1 MIIGTHIGQ
10 QHFSFDS
17 SQGMEISIAL
27 DAAIE
32 GPNCFYAPFFDA
44 SPLVSGDFIGDTRK
58 GSPVN
63 FYNVKINPHGNG
75 THTECV
81 GHISQERV
89 TINEVLKDSFFWARL
104 VSVYP
109 EKTDNG
115 DKVITVQSMR
125 SVIATLADE
134 TAIIVR
140 TLPNPAEKQRWLYS
154 GSNPTYFEPEA
165 IAMLVNAGIR
175 HLLTDLPSVDRE
187 EDGGKLLAHKTFW
200 NYPQQINRENTITEM
215 VFVPDQIRDGNYLL
229 QIQIPPFALD
239 ASPSRVFLFKN
250 LE

>member
-1 MIIGTHIGQ
+1 MIIDTRIGQ
-10 QHFSFDS
+10 HHYSFDS
-17 SQGMEISIAL
+17 TAGMDISIIL

-32 GPNCFYAPFFDA
+32 GPNCFYAPLFDA

-81 GHISQERV
+81 GHISQEIV
-89 TINEVLKDSFFWARL
+89 TINDVLKDSLFWGKL

-109 EKTDNG
+109 EKMDNG
-115 DKVITVQSMR
+115 DKLITVQ
-125 SVIATLADE
+125 TLQPFIDAFRDE
-134 TAIIVR
+134 TAIIIR
-140 TLPNPAEKQRWLYS
+140 TLPNPQEKQRWIYS

-165 IAMLVNAGIR
+165 IALLVNAGIK

-200 NYPQQINRENTITEM
+200 NYPQEINRENTITEM
-215 VFVPDQIRDGNYLL
+215 VFVPDHIKDGNYLV

-239 ASPSRVFLFKN
+239 AAPSRVFLYEN
-250 LE
+250 LD